1 MNTHPPGLIVGITGA
16 TGSIFGV
23 RLLQALQGSGVE
35 THLIVSKWGARTL
48 IHETPYT
55 LEQVQRMATSY
66 YSPNDQGA
74 QVSSG
79 SFLTKGMVVAPCS
92 AHSLAAIASGQ
103 GEHLIHRAADV
114 ILKERRK
121 LVLAVREA
129 PLSDIHLENMLKLSR
144 MGVVIIPPVPAFY
157 NHPRSLD
164 EMVDHIV
171 MRILDQFDVHL
182 NLMERWGGEMSTSGA
197 PVHAGDKSSG

>member
-1 MNTHPPGLIVGITGA
+1 MNPPGLIVGITGA

-79 SFLTKGMVVAPCS
+79 SFLTRGMVVAPCS
-92 AHSLAAIASGQ
+92 AHSLAAIANGQ

-129 PLSDIHLENMLKLSR
+129 PLNDIHLENMLKLSR

-171 MRILDQFDVHL
+171 MRILDQFDIHL
-182 NLMERWGGEMSTSGA
+182 NLMERWDGEMSTGGA